1 GVLPPALD
9 LDSFPC
15 VEEAIRVAD
24 EFCDQYRALRR
35 EVEILQEENQRLVT
49 LQNPRRAL
57 VKQHEEPGSS
67 QGRLVDPWHLAS
79 SRKSWRASWRLQ
91 GVPPDLDLVRKVLVL
106 RLFLHGRHVHI
117 KYEPYR
123 LSGFPVDRLK
133 EPIAPWSLMD

>member
-1 GVLPPALD
+1 MKLLP
-9 LDSFPC
+9 SK
-15 VEEAIRVAD
+15 
-24 EFCDQYRALRR
+24 
-35 EVEILQEENQRLVT
+35 T
-49 LQNPRRAL
+49 PRRAL

-79 SRKSWRASWRLQ
+79 SRKSSGARPGGCL

-133 EPIAPWSLMD
+133 EPIAPWFTLDLQ